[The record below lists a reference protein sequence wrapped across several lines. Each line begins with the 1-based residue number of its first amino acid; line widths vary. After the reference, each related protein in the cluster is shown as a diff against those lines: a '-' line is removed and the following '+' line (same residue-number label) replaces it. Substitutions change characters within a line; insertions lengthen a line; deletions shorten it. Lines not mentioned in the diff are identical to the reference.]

1 MLTMFKDINAKLEME
16 IIIIII
22 IKKDIVNL
30 NKNQIF

>member
-1 MLTMFKDINAKLEME
+1 MFIMFKDINVKFEME